1 MRTNCLPKTPS
12 DPGQC
17 VEVGEDYWS
26 MCGRGTSREETAKS
40 APGDQLVAEE
50 ELISKHVRF
59 CVLAK
64 FLNKIDSS
72 SSNTVF

>member
-1 MRTNCLPKTPS
+1 MRTYCLSRMPS

-17 VEVGEDYWS
+17 GEVGGSYWS

-50 ELISKHVRF
+50 EPVSKHVLF

-64 FLNKIDSS
+64 
-72 SSNTVF
+72 

>member
-1 MRTNCLPKTPS
+1 MRTYCLSRMPS

-17 VEVGEDYWS
+17 AEVGDSYWS

-50 ELISKHVRF
+50 EPVSKHVQF
-59 CVLAK
+59 LCV
-64 FLNKIDSS
+64 NKLLK
-72 SSNTVF
+72 

>member
-1 MRTNCLPKTPS
+1 MCRGG
-12 DPGQC
+12 DG
-17 VEVGEDYWS
+17 YWS
-26 MCGRGTSREETAKS
+26 MCGRGTSREEAAKS

>member
-1 MRTNCLPKTPS
+1 MRTSCLSRMPS

-17 VEVGEDYWS
+17 AEVGDSYWS

-50 ELISKHVRF
+50 EFISKHVRF

-64 FLNKIDSS
+64 TFK
-72 SSNTVF
+72 